1 MLDVGNAIIL
11 SARYGAF
18 AAALDQESETLSL
31 KMQAQFF

>member
-18 AAALDQESETLSL
+18 AALDQESETLSL